1 MQWFCR
7 ARKLC
12 IILVKSYAAIM
23 VKVTFDIKIF
33 GLNKVKNVLLAAR
46 VTFLAMRV
54 IGSEQF
60 FKLSPKPIT

>member
-12 IILVKSYAAIM
+12 MILVKSYAAIM

-46 VTFLAMRV
+46 VIFLVMRV
-54 IGSEQF
+54 IGS
-60 FKLSPKPIT
+60 

>member
-12 IILVKSYAAIM
+12 IILVKSCAAIM

-46 VTFLAMRV
+46 VIFLAMRV
-54 IGSEQF
+54 IG
-60 FKLSPKPIT
+60 T

>member
-23 VKVTFDIKIF
+23 VKVTFEIKIF
-33 GLNKVKNVLLAAR
+33 SLNKVKNVLLAAR
-46 VTFLAMRV
+46 
-54 IGSEQF
+54 GDF
-60 FKLSPKPIT
+60 FCDAIF

>member
-23 VKVTFDIKIF
+23 VKVTFEIKIF
-33 GLNKVKNVLLAAR
+33 SLNKVKNVLLAAR
-46 VTFLAMRV
+46 VIFFAMR
-54 IGSEQF
+54 F
-60 FKLSPKPIT
+60 FKVSPKPIT